1 MHRLRGRAVRTVL
14 FFLLTGGGLLLASCF
29 PLRPNTSPVARF
41 SADPPAGYIP
51 LAVEFDA
58 KDSYDP
64 DGRIL
69 SYEWAFGDG
78 KTGRGRALTH
88 SYTEPGTYDVSLRV
102 VDDRSGEDA
111 SALEVLTLA
120 VPVGQLVRR
129 WRWEHGGGEEYLE
142 VLLPENLYRQYAG
155 RERLPLVDNYEY
167 ALYVLDPLDDPTL
180 EDLARL
186 LAGRA
191 GEGDL
196 AFAECALSFVQ
207 GAIRYAADP
216 AGIEYPLYPLETL
229 VDGRGDCEDTTIL
242 YVSLLRALGH
252 PASMA
257 FVDTDED
264 DLPDHVLALVP
275 VPSTYPGS
283 VTCPEGTKKG
293 FLTIAGGLYAVAE
306 TVVGPASGYIPL
318 GCDPWGLVPEDI
330 KDRWDF

>member
-1 MHRLRGRAVRTVL
+1 VDVDARDQHAHAGGNLGRIALEAVL
-14 FFLLTGGGLLLASCF
+14 ETGAAGTGELLLEGLAQAGVDE
-29 PLRPNTSPVARF
+29 RPQGRDIGAGAQELPPQFRPGEPAVGCVEAGEVE
-41 SADPPAGYIP
+41 ADG
-51 LAVEFDA
+51 
-58 KDSYDP
+58 
-64 DGRIL
+64 
-69 SYEWAFGDG
+69 
-78 KTGRGRALTH
+78 
-88 SYTEPGTYDVSLRV
+88 
-102 VDDRSGEDA
+102 
-111 SALEVLTLA
+111 
-120 VPVGQLVRR
+120 
-129 WRWEHGGGEEYLE
+129 
-142 VLLPENLYRQYAG
+142 LPIAG

-216 AGIEYPLYPLETL
+216 TGIEYPLYPLETL

-252 PASMA
+252 PVSMA

-264 DLPDHVLALVP
+264 DIPDHVLALVP

-306 TVVGPASGYIPL
+306 TAVGPASGYIPL